1 MDIEFRDDD
10 LALIQTDRAAETG
23 LPSVVIRSCC
33 EKFAVIRA
41 ASDVRTL
48 RNLRSLQY
56 EKFEDRDARQH
67 SIRLNEEWRLIFE
80 LEEKHGSPVLI
91 VLAIDD
97 SESVFGTTEHVDD

>member
-1 MDIEFRDDD
+1 MEIEFRDDG
-10 LALIQTDRAAETG
+10 LALIQSDRAAETG

-41 ASDVRTL
+41 ASDLRTL

-56 EKFEDRDARQH
+56 EKLEDRGSTKH

-80 LEEKHGSPVLI
+80 LDEKQGVPALI

-97 SESVFGTTEHVDD
+97 SESVFGTTEHVDN